1 VRIKNLNSNT
11 NDIIKIHKAEEFYV
25 SFLQYTQSIFTS
37 IMDIGVLDI
46 DSVAEKI
53 RILWNEVRYNRRFL
67 LYTRPCVE
75 PLINENYLAS
85 HSVRSAVIAMIIG
98 VHLKLPNHRLVELGI
113 SALLHDIGMLKLPPE
128 AYLKKSGL
136 SEHEKKMIFSHPV
149 HGYRMLKSLK
159 FPSSIGL
166 GALEHHEREDG
177 SGYPRKFKGE
187 NISIYGKIIAIA
199 CSYEALSAKR
209 QYKKAKDDNTGIM
222 ELLKNERK
230 QYDGNVVKAL
240 AIALSIYPIGTFVLL
255 SDGNQGQVFDINPL
269 TQLYPAVR
277 LLRKEDKEEKAI
289 VWTSDKGVSIV
300 RPLTREEIDLE
311 KAR

>member
-1 VRIKNLNSNT
+1 MT
-11 NDIIKIHKAEEFYV
+11 NITDDNIKIQQAEKFYI
-25 SFLQYTQSIFTS
+25 SFLKYTQSVFTS
-37 IMDIGVLDI
+37 ITDIGALDI

-113 SALLHDIGMLKLPPE
+113 ATLLHDIGMLRLPPE
-128 AYLKKSGL
+128 TYLKNL
-136 SEHEKKMIFSHPV
+136 DLTESEKRKIYTHPV
-149 HGYRMLKSLK
+149 HGYKMLMKLK
-159 FPSSIGL
+159 FPLSIRL
-166 GALEHHEREDG
+166 GVLDHHERENG
-177 SGYPRKFKGE
+177 SGYPRKLKEG
-187 NISIYGKIIAIA
+187 NISLYGRIIAVA

-222 ELLKNERK
+222 ELLQNENK
-230 QYDGNVVKAL
+230 QYNDTVVKAL
-240 AIALSIYPIGTFVLL
+240 ATALSFYPIGTFVLL
-255 SDGNQGQVFDINPL
+255 SDGNQGQVFDVNPL
-269 TQLYPAVR
+269 SHLHHAVR
-277 LLRKEDKEEKAI
+277 LLEPENKEEKTI

-300 RPLTREEIDLE
+300 RPLTREEIDHE
-311 KAR
+311 KAQ